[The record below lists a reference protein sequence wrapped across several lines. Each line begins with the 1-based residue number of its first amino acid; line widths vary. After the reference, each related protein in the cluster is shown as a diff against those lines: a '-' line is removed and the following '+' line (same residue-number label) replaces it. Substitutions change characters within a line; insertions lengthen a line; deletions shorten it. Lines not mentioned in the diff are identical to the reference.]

1 MLPLSVG
8 DGSKILASGLPQSDS
23 LRHATSHDAREKKES
38 EMRWQMI
45 ARSAVRRHAY
55 VTFPLKKGGLVQ
67 RQMVVL
73 LCCVSLSVT
82 RVGER

>member
-23 LRHATSHDAREKKES
+23 LRHATSHAREKKEG

-55 VTFPLKKGGLVQ
+55 VTFLLKKGGLVQ